1 MVLVNYVAE
10 VVLQC
15 LHRKYIRAKYG
26 RKINSAPR
34 NGIESE
40 PPYATGIERKENQ
53 LEEDDE
59 VTLNIDNFYTERN

>member
-1 MVLVNYVAE
+1 MNYHVGFSFAPNSPTAADQDSMVLVNYVAE

-40 PPYATGIERKENQ
+40 PPYATGI
-53 LEEDDE
+53 
-59 VTLNIDNFYTERN
+59 